1 MTKEEIIEKVNT
13 FLIDRLE
20 FDAELI
26 KPEAQLQA
34 DLGLNSLDIQEIK
47 NFCRHTFGFLPERQ
61 DILKLNFLNDI
72 YSLIEEK
79 QNICETI

>member
-26 KPEAQLQA
+26 QPEAQLQA
-34 DLGLNSLDIQEIK
+34 DLGLSSLDIQETKIYIK
-47 NFCRHTFGFLPERQ
+47 RSFGFMPERQ
-61 DILKLNFLNDI
+61 DMLQLSTLEDLYNF
-72 YSLIEEK
+72 IEK
-79 QNICETI
+79 HQ

>member
-26 KPEAQLQA
+26 KPDAQLQA
-34 DLGLNSLDIQEIK
+34 DLGLSSLDIQETKIYIK
-47 NFCRHTFGFLPERQ
+47 RSFGFMPERQ
-61 DILKLNFLNDI
+61 DMLQLSTLEDLYN
-72 YSLIEEK
+72 YIE
-79 QNICETI
+79 QHQ